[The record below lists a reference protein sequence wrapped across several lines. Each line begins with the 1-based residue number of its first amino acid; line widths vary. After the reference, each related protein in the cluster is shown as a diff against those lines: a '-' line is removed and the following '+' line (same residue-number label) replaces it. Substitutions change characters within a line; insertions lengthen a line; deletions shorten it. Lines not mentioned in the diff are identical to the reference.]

1 MSQYSLSYDSSG
13 NASLAA
19 TTTTPTRAATPS
31 KDWKVSDYVSRTQD
45 YGVTETFKDK
55 DTPEEQLKTI
65 QKVLVPD
72 IKTIYDSDNGMSMYA
87 AEKDAFKN
95 TAARDKD
102 GKIIGGL
109 TLAEQAMI
117 TAHQIAAMD
126 PFAKTILKATPLRPI
141 ISGAE
146 FVAKATTIDYYDTRD
161 PMYNYTG
168 YGAESGGADER
179 IEYAGGI
186 NIDGEYT
193 YGTDYQGDDKP
204 SDTNAKNKAYA
215 EVQNQIGRS
224 LHGDG
229 GNNNGGGN
237 PTGSPGSKGPGGS
250 DEMGSF

>member
-13 NASLAA
+13 NASLA
-19 TTTTPTRAATPS
+19 TTTTAPTRASTPS
-31 KDWKVSDYVSRTQD
+31 KDWKVSDYISRTQD

-55 DTPEEQLKTI
+55 NTPEEQLKAI